1 MTASP
6 KTRAPRRPAGDRYK
20 WTALANTT
28 AAVFMSALDCSI
40 VLIALPAIFRG
51 VHLDPLA
58 ASLLR
63 GTSPTAEPLAPRTAA
78 TGDTL
83 ATATDDGTEAPHEEK
98 GHVRRDPG
106 N

>member
-6 KTRAPRRPAGDRYK
+6 ETHAPRRPADDRYK

-63 GTSPTAEPLAPRTAA
+63 GTSPTAKPLAPRTA
-78 TGDTL
+78 TIGDTL
-83 ATATDDGTEAPHEEK
+83 ATSTDDGTEALYGEK
-98 GHVRRDPG
+98 GHIRLDPG